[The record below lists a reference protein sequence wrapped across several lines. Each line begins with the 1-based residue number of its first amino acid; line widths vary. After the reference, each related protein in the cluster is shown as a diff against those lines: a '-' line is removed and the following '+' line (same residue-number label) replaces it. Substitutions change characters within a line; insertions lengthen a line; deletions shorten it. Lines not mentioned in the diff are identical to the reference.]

1 MKSKKIKYI
10 TKKTILLTFLGFLLV
25 FSIPIFKHNPKII
38 ESPFDLKSP
47 DLSQDSDIYTI
58 SNVNGHIW
66 SPDGTQLA
74 YLKCPTGEQFNCE
87 LWVADKASSGAG
99 LINHQLI
106 SSEVEYNALLDWKDD
121 WILYRIRHEEGT
133 PATSYGRNEIWKI
146 RTDGTGKTQLTFT
159 ETNGIKE
166 IFISPYQNRGTAV
179 WARFIPGVPL
189 IYFHAHDGNG
199 WYKTF
204 VCNDDGTDGWYH
216 ISNPD
221 YTWRPAVSPT
231 GNKLFWG
238 RQSNFGQPTTHKSC
252 NIDGS
257 GRFTIKAFSSVIGLI
272 PLADGNTLVWH
283 ENDNLYAMEF
293 DGTNE
298 RTVLADEHISRVF
311 NYDPIDE
318 QGFLMG
324 SNRSDGNMHIYKIRT
339 DGTGIEQLTDGP
351 YLDEVPNL
359 SPDGEYLSYLR
370 LPYDFDKGSSTLP
383 YPYELVIKV
392 THYQTPS
399 LNISSPDGMSSW
411 ETDTTESITWTSTG
425 SISNVKIEL
434 YENDIYVMD
443 INATTAND
451 GDYSWLIPIS
461 LVDSTLYQIKISDA
475 LSPTTYDFSEY
486 FEIFNPAITITS
498 PDGMS
503 SWETDTT
510 ESITWT
516 STGSIS
522 DVKIELYENDVYVM
536 DITASTANDGDYSW
550 LIPTSL
556 ADSTLYQIK
565 ISGVSNPAIEDFSE
579 YFEIFTP
586 IIDSL
591 TVLAPNSTSIWEKGT
606 SKSIIWTSK
615 GSISNVKIDLY
626 KGGVF
631 IIEIVATTPNDGEY
645 TWDIP
650 KDLEEGIDYQI
661 RISDV
666 LNPVTYDTSPYFVIT
681 PHKEEG
687 PPPIPGYNLFI
698 LISIICIVS
707 IVLLRIRKKF

>member
-1 MKSKKIKYI
+1 
-10 TKKTILLTFLGFLLV
+10 
-25 FSIPIFKHNPKII
+25 
-38 ESPFDLKSP
+38 
-47 DLSQDSDIYTI
+47 
-58 SNVNGHIW
+58 
-66 SPDGTQLA
+66 
-74 YLKCPTGEQFNCE
+74 
-87 LWVADKASSGAG
+87 
-99 LINHQLI
+99 
-106 SSEVEYNALLDWKDD
+106 
-121 WILYRIRHEEGT
+121 
-133 PATSYGRNEIWKI
+133 
-146 RTDGTGKTQLTFT
+146 
-159 ETNGIKE
+159 
-166 IFISPYQNRGTAV
+166 
-179 WARFIPGVPL
+179 
-189 IYFHAHDGNG
+189 
-199 WYKTF
+199 
-204 VCNDDGTDGWYH
+204 
-216 ISNPD
+216 
-221 YTWRPAVSPT
+221 
-231 GNKLFWG
+231 
-238 RQSNFGQPTTHKSC
+238 
-252 NIDGS
+252 
-257 GRFTIKAFSSVIGLI
+257 
-272 PLADGNTLVWH
+272 
-283 ENDNLYAMEF
+283 
-293 DGTNE
+293 
-298 RTVLADEHISRVF
+298 
-311 NYDPIDE
+311 
-318 QGFLMG
+318 
-324 SNRSDGNMHIYKIRT
+324 
-339 DGTGIEQLTDGP
+339 
-351 YLDEVPNL
+351 
-359 SPDGEYLSYLR
+359 
-370 LPYDFDKGSSTLP
+370 
-383 YPYELVIKV
+383 
-392 THYQTPS
+392 
-399 LNISSPDGMSSW
+399 MSSW

-425 SISNVKIEL
+425 SISDVKIEL
-434 YENDIYVMD
+434 FENDIYVMD
-443 INATTAND
+443 ITASTAND
-451 GDYSWLIPIS
+451 GDYSWLIPTS
-461 LVDSTLYQIKISDA
+461 LVDSTQYQIKISDA

-486 FEIFNPAITITS
+486 FEIFNPTITITS

-606 SKSIIWTSK
+606 SKSIIWTST